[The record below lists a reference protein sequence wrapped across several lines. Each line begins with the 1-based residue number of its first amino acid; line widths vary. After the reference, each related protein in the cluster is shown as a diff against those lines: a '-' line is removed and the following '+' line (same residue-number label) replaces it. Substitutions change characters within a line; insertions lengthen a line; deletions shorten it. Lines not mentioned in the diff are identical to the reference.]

1 MHIGEFISG
10 VSLRMIGVMIYCAIT
25 KGPPVFFSHMCGKF
39 FSHLCVKWE
48 SVKAHWA
55 DEVDVSCLGDVSDH
69 ILDLC

>member
-1 MHIGEFISG
+1 
-10 VSLRMIGVMIYCAIT
+10 MIYCAIT